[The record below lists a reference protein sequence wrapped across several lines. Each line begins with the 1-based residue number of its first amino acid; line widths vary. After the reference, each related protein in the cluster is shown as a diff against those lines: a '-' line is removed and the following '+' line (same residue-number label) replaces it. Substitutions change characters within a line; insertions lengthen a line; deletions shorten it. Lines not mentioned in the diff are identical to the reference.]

1 LVWFGRFGC
10 LVVVSK
16 EKNFSLEPQCQSL
29 LQARVAMYSQAVQ
42 VGNPRKSKSDWFGLA
57 SCLVF
62 VSLRR
67 YDMNGRFQIQ
77 GGKNWILPKEIN
89 ANRLYWDTH
98 WLEIWSNHL

>member
-42 VGNPRKSKSDWFGLA
+42 VGNPRKAVLVWFGKL
-57 SCLVF
+57 SCV

-67 YDMNGRFQIQ
+67 YDMNGRFQKQ
-77 GGKNWILPKEIN
+77 GVKNWTLPKEIN
-89 ANRLYWDTH
+89 ANRLFWDSH
-98 WLEIWSNHL
+98 WLEIWLNHL